1 MEQAIIKRLKVLML
15 TVLMVQA
22 TFALDFKAG
31 TYYFDNSKVKFSSVR
46 FVAGDTTSC
55 STVVFEM
62 TPVDGKDWWKFT
74 LSEKLSGID
83 HFTFIDSELTAD
95 TLMQTPKIFVDS
107 LADIMGDSFR
117 STILYG
123 FEREVYG
130 NHYDSHNYPSWVFCP
145 LYNIPNTNGYWRP
158 IDSYDATP
166 SGTLPLVFIN
176 TQDSMPIITK
186 TDYING
192 ALWINNCGIEG
203 YESLGD
209 EIKPLEI
216 EIKGRGSWSWFY
228 SFKKP
233 YKIKFNKKQ
242 SPLGLDNSKHFV
254 LMPKNLENSGYLRN
268 EIGFE
273 LSRQLKMPY
282 TTAEAPVEV
291 ILNGEY
297 LGLYFLCEHIRVE
310 EGRVEI
316 VEQKDN
322 ETDPEK
328 ITGGWLLET
337 RGYENPAYHQHEN
350 QDPNRMHYYLEAHT
364 PEVLSYAQ
372 SQYLANLIRK
382 TDSCIYVTNKYDRGW
397 EKYIDI
403 NSLARFYVIHEVMEN
418 LESFEGS
425 LYMYKELGEKEKLH
439 FGPVWDFDN
448 SFFNPKYQTPT
459 SCDNFIFNYDTSY
472 EFMWIKEIN
481 KFPRFQYA
489 VKKVWKDFVDNS
501 ILKRL
506 QTRAC
511 EWRSLID
518 KAEKYDLKRWR
529 IYASGHSENAPQ
541 EYMDMIARKVAWLD
555 EQWHTF
561 VLPGDV
567 NSDGRVNVSD
577 VSELINMILGISETN
592 EIDADLNGDGRVN
605 VSDVSALIN
614 IILGIQ

>member
-403 NSLARFYVIHEVMEN
+403 NSLARFYVIHEIMEN
-418 LESFEGS
+418 VESFDGS
-425 LYMYKELGEKEKLH
+425 LYMFKEIGDSTKLN

-448 SFFNPKYQTPT
+448 SYAEGTTQ
-459 SCDNFIFNYDTSY
+459 DRFIYDYTY
-472 EFMWIKEIN
+472 YPFLWIKEIV
-481 KFPRFQYA
+481 KFPRFQEELR
-489 VKKVWKDFVDNS
+489 KVWKEFMQMNGLS
-501 ILKRL
+501 KI
-506 QTRAC
+506 RAHAA
-511 EWRSLID
+511 EWRNLIQGAEQAD
-518 KAEKYDLKRWR
+518 KVRWR
-529 IYASGHSENAPQ
+529 TYASAHGENKPA
-541 EYMDMIARKVAWLD
+541 EFLDWITHKVQWLN
-555 EQWHTF
+555 EQWGKK
-561 VLPGDV
+561 LPGDL
-567 NSDGRVNVSD
+567 NGDGRVNVSD
-577 VSELINMILGISETN
+577 ISSLINMILGTTEMN